1 MPMSALPVGQ
11 GFEYLLIYS
20 INYLITTSNRK
31 LDDLPTYMRK
41 YLAFQ
46 NAQLQARLN
55 PEDCYLMGIIAFMTV
70 C

>member
-46 NAQLQARLN
+46 NAQL
-55 PEDCYLMGIIAFMTV
+55 
-70 C
+70 